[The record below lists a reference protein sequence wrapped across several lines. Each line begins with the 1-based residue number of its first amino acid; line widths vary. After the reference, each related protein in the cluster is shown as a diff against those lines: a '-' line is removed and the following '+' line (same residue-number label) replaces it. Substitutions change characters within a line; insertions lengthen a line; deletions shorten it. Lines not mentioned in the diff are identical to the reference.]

1 MFIDREDL
9 FCFDQIRTTQIC
21 FQSYSAYFV
30 SKCITLSCV
39 KASLRSYVDDIYDIL
54 GIDTVIIGLLIPKG
68 GVFDDWIR
76 ILQLKCVKK
85 VKLHF
90 SFL

>member
-1 MFIDREDL
+1 M
-9 FCFDQIRTTQIC
+9 IRSEPHKSVFKVIQHI
-21 FQSYSAYFV
+21 FV
-30 SKCITLSCV
+30 SKCITLSRV

-68 GVFDDWIR
+68 GAFDDWIK
-76 ILQLKCVKK
+76 IVQLKCVKK

-90 SFL
+90 SSLEV

>member
-1 MFIDREDL
+1 MAL
-9 FCFDQIRTTQIC
+9 IRSEPHKSVFKVIQHI
-21 FQSYSAYFV
+21 FV
-30 SKCITLSCV
+30 SKCITLSRV
-39 KASLRSYVDDIYDIL
+39 KASLRLYIGDIYDIL

-90 SFL
+90 SSLEV

>member
-1 MFIDREDL
+1 MGDRLQDM
-9 FCFDQIRTTQIC
+9 
-21 FQSYSAYFV
+21 V
-30 SKCITLSCV
+30 G
-39 KASLRSYVDDIYDIL
+39 LRGLYPIYDIL

-90 SFL
+90 SFLEV